1 MNAGANT
8 GRQYRGPDSRRVQ
21 EMFAGI
27 APRYDFLNHFLS
39 ASIDRRWRQVAVRK
53 VRELLRTA
61 PTLCLDCCSGTG
73 DLAVTL
79 SKGLDCPVI
88 ASDFCHP
95 MLTRALEKCRQLPV
109 RNVEADALDLPFAD
123 KSFDAL
129 TIAFGLRNLE
139 NPQRG
144 LREMRRVIRPGGALV
159 ILEFSKPIVPV
170 MGSAFN
176 FYFHHILP
184 RIGAV
189 ISGDRKAYQYLPDSV
204 RQFPAQAELAEW
216 LLAAGFVDVSYKN
229 LSGGIAALHW
239 GRKR

>member
-1 MNAGANT
+1 
-8 GRQYRGPDSRRVQ
+8 
-21 EMFAGI
+21 MFAGI
-27 APRYDFLNHFLS
+27 AHRYDFLNHFLS
-39 ASIDRRWRQVAVRK
+39 ASIDRHWRQVAVRK
-53 VRELLRTA
+53 VRDLLGNSR

-79 SKGLDCPVI
+79 SRGLDCPVI

-109 RNVEADALDLPFAD
+109 CNVEADAQNLPFSD
-123 KSFDAL
+123 HSFDAL

-139 NPQRG
+139 NPQLG

-184 RIGAV
+184 RIGAL
-189 ISGDRKAYQYLPDSV
+189 ISGDRQAYQYLPNSV
-204 RQFPAQAELAEW
+204 RQFPAQAELAGW
-216 LLAAGFVDVSYKN
+216 LDTAGLTEVGYRN

-239 GRKR
+239 GRA

>member
-1 MNAGANT
+1 MSGSADP
-8 GRQYRGPDSRRVQ
+8 GRQYRGPDGRRVQ

-27 APRYDFLNHFLS
+27 AHRYDFLNHFLS

-53 VRELLRTA
+53 VRGLLRTA

-139 NPQRG
+139 NPQCG

-216 LLAAGFVDVSYKN
+216 LQATGFTDVGYRN
-229 LSGGIAALHW
+229 LTGGIAALHW
-239 GRKR
+239 GRA

>member
-1 MNAGANT
+1 MSAGANT
-8 GRQYRGPDSRRVQ
+8 GRQYTGPDSRRVR

-27 APRYDFLNHFLS
+27 AHRYDFLNHFLS
-39 ASIDRRWRQVAVRK
+39 ATIDRHWRHVAVRK
-53 VRELLRTA
+53 VRELLGAVR
-61 PTLCLDCCSGTG
+61 PSLCLDCCSGTG

-95 MLTRALEKCRQLPV
+95 MLTRALDKCRQLPV

-123 KSFDAL
+123 RSFDAL

-139 NPQRG
+139 NPQQG
-144 LREMRRVIRPGGALV
+144 LREMRRVIRPDGALV

-189 ISGDRKAYQYLPDSV
+189 ISGNRKAYQYLPDSV
-204 RQFPAQAELAEW
+204 RQFPAQPELAEW
-216 LLAAGFVDVSYKN
+216 LQAAGFVDVSYKN

-239 GRKR
+239 GRK

>member
-1 MNAGANT
+1 
-8 GRQYRGPDSRRVQ
+8 
-21 EMFAGI
+21 
-27 APRYDFLNHFLS
+27 
-39 ASIDRRWRQVAVRK
+39 
-53 VRELLRTA
+53 
-61 PTLCLDCCSGTG
+61 
-73 DLAVTL
+73 
-79 SKGLDCPVI
+79 
-88 ASDFCHP
+88 
-95 MLTRALEKCRQLPV
+95 MLTRALEKCRQLPI
-109 RNVEADALDLPFAD
+109 RNVEADALSLPFAD

-144 LREMRRVIRPGGALV
+144 LREMRRVIRPDGALV

-170 MGSAFN
+170 MGPAFN

-184 RIGAV
+184 RIGAL

-216 LLAAGFVDVSYKN
+216 LRAAGFTDVGYRN

-239 GRKR
+239 GRA